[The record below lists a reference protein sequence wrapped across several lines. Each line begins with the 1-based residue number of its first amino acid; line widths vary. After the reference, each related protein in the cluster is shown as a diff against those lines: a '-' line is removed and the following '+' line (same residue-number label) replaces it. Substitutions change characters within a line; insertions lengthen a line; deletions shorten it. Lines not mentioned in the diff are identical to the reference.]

1 MDIQEIRER
10 DLGNQVETEARQA
23 VLDLA
28 SAQQQVT
35 IADERLRLAEQ
46 ELSQAQERFEAGVAG
61 TVETTNA
68 QASVALARDALIQ
81 ARVSYGSAR
90 VTIYRAL
97 GAIDQL
103 Q

>member
-1 MDIQEIRER
+1 M
-10 DLGNQVETEARQA
+10 
-23 VLDLA
+23 
-28 SAQQQVT
+28 
-35 IADERLRLAEQ
+35 
-46 ELSQAQERFEAGVAG
+46 AG

-68 QASVALARDALIQ
+68 QGSVASARDALIQ

-90 VTIYRAL
+90 VTTYRAL